1 MLTVLLL
8 VALLAASTLAAERLT
23 EDEKHVLTYLGLR
36 DEPEGREASGPN
48 SFHLVNAAPTKHQPF
63 LSVDRVGDGTASIS
77 VRVRGDAP
85 QDKPDSL
92 HPMTSAHFIEAIFV
106 LDSEDR
112 VVFFHQWAAPTPDQ
126 PEEPVVQFTV
136 STVGERLALTP
147 YEFCNLHGL
156 WQGPTLHIGSAVE
169 DALASERA
177 TI

>member
-1 MLTVLLL
+1 MLSVTLV
-8 VALLAASTLAAERLT
+8 VALLAVSALAAKPLT
-23 EDEKHVLTYLGLR
+23 DDEKAVLTYLALR
-36 DEPEGREASGPN
+36 DEAEGREASGPK
-48 SFHLVNAAPTKHQPF
+48 SFHLVNAAPTKHQPY
-63 LSVDRVGDGTASIS
+63 LTIEKLGDGAASLS

-112 VVFFHQWAAPTPDQ
+112 VVFFHQWTAPTPDQ
-126 PEEPVVQFTV
+126 PEEPVVQFTFPV
-136 STVGERLALTP
+136 SEHATLTP

-156 WQGPTLHIGSAVE
+156 WQGPPLHIGSAV
-169 DALASERA
+169 DAALASERA